1 MVLVL
6 VTGSVICSCVGESN
20 AVGFFGMTSDV
31 GGGNGF
37 DARRHDRLCW
47 WK

>member
-1 MVLVL
+1 MVSVL
-6 VTGSVICSCVGESN
+6 VTGSVICSCV
-20 AVGFFGMTSDV
+20 VKVMLLVLFGMTSDV

-37 DARRHDRLCW
+37 GASRHDRLCW